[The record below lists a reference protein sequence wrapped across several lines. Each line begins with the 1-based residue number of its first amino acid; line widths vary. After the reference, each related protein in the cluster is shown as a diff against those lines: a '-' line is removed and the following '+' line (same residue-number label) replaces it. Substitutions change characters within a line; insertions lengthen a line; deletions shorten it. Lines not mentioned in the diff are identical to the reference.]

1 VEVLRRILL
10 PTDSSLPAL
19 AATIEAVKKAKE
31 INATLIILSVIELT
45 PSVEVEQ
52 HAENVGLRRCPDI
65 DGMMFAR
72 ELAKQNG
79 VEAEE
84 ITQEGP
90 VAGTI
95 VHVAEEFKVET
106 IIMGCSKP
114 HGITELYLGDV
125 ARSVIKMAKCEV
137 VAINPTEEQGKVA
150 LVMARKMATR
160 PKAVTVKTI
169 ISTKQ
174 FKVGLVLFTI
184 FISIYSA
191 LLLLGS
197 FERSVMAETVG
208 KLNVGM
214 VLGFTVII
222 LAIVMAV
229 VFNWYASKQEA

>member
-1 VEVLRRILL
+1 MRRILL

-19 AATIEAVKKAKE
+19 AATIEAVNKAKE
-31 INATLIILSVIELT
+31 IKATLITLSVLELT

-79 VEAEE
+79 VEIEE
-84 ITQEGP
+84 IVQEGP

-95 VHVAEEFKVET
+95 VRVAEEFKVEV

-137 VAINPTEEQGKVA
+137 VAINPTEEQGKIA
-150 LVMARKMATR
+150 LAMARKMATR
-160 PKAVTVKTI
+160 PKPVTVKSIT
-169 ISTKQ
+169 SSKQ
-174 FKVGLVLFTI
+174 FKVGLVLFTVYI
-184 FISIYSA
+184 AVYSV

-197 FERSVMAETVG
+197 FGRDVMAETVG
-208 KLNVGM
+208 QLNVGM

-222 LAIVMAV
+222 LAIVMAL
-229 VFNWYASKQEA
+229 VFNWYATKQEA